1 MPGGGGG
8 ADLDVVTAGAGD
20 VLAGKVIVGPDG
32 EPLTGTMANQGAKT
46 VALNC
51 GGSYMIPSGYHNGAG
66 KVTANS
72 LASQTPGN
80 LAANKMLAGTY
91 GYSNGARV
99 DGNIAS
105 QGALTLNPGTTAKT
119 GSVSGKYM
127 TGNIT
132 VPAISIPANYIKKNQ
147 RITFPDGSYVNGTF
161 EGYVVTPQDLYV
173 RGQNPSNFTRYYGGS
188 SSPVFDSGQ
197 ITIMDINSLIYAQNQ
212 VSLTGYTK
220 FNVELKRGSTNNNF
234 DGKITIGQYDSGYSF
249 TGPTLS
255 YTLPNS
261 VGNYTISIDISSFQ
275 KTFSNK
281 FGIFFSYLSI
291 ASAPGAVYRIWLS

>member
-32 EPLTGTMANQGAKT
+32 EPLTGTMENQGAKT
-46 VALNC
+46 AALNC
-51 GGSYMIPSGYHNGAG
+51 GGSYTIPAGYHNGAG
-66 KVTANS
+66 KITANS

-132 VPAISIPANYIKKNQ
+132 VPAVSIPAAYIKKNQ
-147 RITFPDGSYVNGTF
+147 VITFPDGSKVTGTF
-161 EGYVVTPQDLYV
+161 EGWVATPTDLYYNGNNV
-173 RGQNPSNFTRYYGGS
+173 AGFTGQQSTISFDEMKIVLASSQYGC
-188 SSPVFDSGQ
+188 
-197 ITIMDINSLIYAQNQ
+197 TLISAK
-212 VSLTGYTK
+212 S
-220 FNVELKRGSTNNNF
+220 
-234 DGKITIGQYDSGYSF
+234 YSF
-249 TGPTLS
+249 TPYSKLNIDIEFTGEATSSNTKIYLAG
-255 YTLPNS
+255 YTLDVDCEIQIGR
-261 VGNYTISIDISSFQ
+261 VGAGRRTYSLDISNIDE
-275 KTFSNK
+275 TFTPR
-281 FGIFFSYLSI
+281 I
-291 ASAPGAVYRIWLS
+291 AFYQTSWPNANYVYHIWLS